1 MRRSARRPRVLPCL
15 RRRGWGRAVNVA
27 RFVAGWLV
35 VVLVSTAG
43 IIGLVA
49 TIGILVELVAGGI
62 A

>member
-1 MRRSARRPRVLPCL
+1 M
-15 RRRGWGRAVNVA
+15 NVA